1 MKFGYTIVYVKDV
14 AKSLSFYEKAFGF
27 KTKFL
32 HESNDYGELDTGETT
47 LAFAS
52 LALAD
57 INLNGQYIKGCLDN
71 KPFGIE
77 LAFVSENVNAA
88 YDTALNAGAI
98 SIKEPEQKPWGQVV
112 AYVRTID
119 GELVELCSPIKA

>member
-14 AKSLSFYEKAFGF
+14 AKSLSFYEEAFGF

-52 LALAD
+52 FELGD
-57 INLNGQYIKGCLDN
+57 TNLNGHYIKGGLDN

-77 LAFVSENVNAA
+77 LAFVSDNVSEAYIAA
-88 YDTALNAGAI
+88 VNAGAV
-98 SIKEPEQKPWGQVV
+98 SIKEPERKPWGQII
-112 AYVRTID
+112 AYVRTMD
-119 GELVELCSPIKA
+119 GELIELCSPIQG

>member
-14 AKSLSFYEKAFGF
+14 AKSLSFYENAFAF

-32 HESNDYGELDTGETT
+32 HESNDYGEFDTGATT

-52 LALAD
+52 YELGDA
-57 INLNGQYIKGCLDN
+57 NFNGQYIKGCLDE

-77 LAFVSENVNAA
+77 LAFVSDNVPEA
-88 YDTALNAGAI
+88 YRTALNAGAI
-98 SIKEPEQKPWGQVV
+98 SIKEPERKPWGQVI
-112 AYVRTID
+112 AYVRTLD
-119 GELVELCSPIKA
+119 GELIELCSPIQA